1 MEDPVID
8 ATRVLEVWSVKTVH
22 GSAEALLES
31 VKTDAAAANV
41 DVLVLRADRIFGAD
55 HLKSAL
61 YHAIKA
67 IGEKRNASDSLAME
81 TLLYASGERQ
91 LSTAIKK
98 MAIDQDTTEVVV
110 AKLTEGEFRPG
121 TSWNTLPATPSVTDK
136 KALVSFGVS
145 DVEMATLNPDK
156 VRDLVLEKVA
166 SVDILKK

>member
-1 MEDPVID
+1 MEDPVMD
-8 ATRVLEVWSVKTVH
+8 ATRVLEVWSVKTVQ

-31 VKTDAAAANV
+31 VKTDAAAAKV

-67 IGEKRNASDSLAME
+67 INEKRNASDSLAME

-110 AKLTEGEFRPG
+110 TKLTEGE
-121 TSWNTLPATPSVTDK
+121 
-136 KALVSFGVS
+136 
-145 DVEMATLNPDK
+145 
-156 VRDLVLEKVA
+156 
-166 SVDILKK
+166 